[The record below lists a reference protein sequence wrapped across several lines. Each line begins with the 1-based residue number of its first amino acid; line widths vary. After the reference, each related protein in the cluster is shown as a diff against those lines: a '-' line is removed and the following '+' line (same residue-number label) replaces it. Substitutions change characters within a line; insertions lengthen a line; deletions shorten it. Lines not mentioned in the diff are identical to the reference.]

1 MKDTAAYY
9 LKQKVKKKLENIY
22 TIEDKLIESKMGAT
36 SKDCYNYLFI
46 TMMNETHDLLEL
58 TKPKTE
64 NNEQF
69 NH

>member
-64 NNEQF
+64 NYEQF

>member
-9 LKQKVKKKLENIY
+9 LKQRVKKKLENIY
-22 TIEDKLIESKMGAT
+22 TIEDKLIESKMGAS
-36 SKDCYNYLFI
+36 SKNCYNYLFI